1 MPRIAAAYHK
11 TMGRIR
17 EGDIVRVTAED
28 SEAYQ
33 HVGRVSGYDMGNM
46 DHPLKVEFSN
56 SIISLGD
63 GKYATEDNFG
73 VGDLEVMS
81 RGYKRV
87 GRQERRFSR
96 ILNNP
101 LDEVTAKSKVENRGV
116 TRYTA
121 YGEVL
126 CLEIDGKEHHFR
138 PGRSFKG
145 DAKSLHSKFE
155 KISRFS
161 QGRAL
166 KWLRNNA
173 ECVSEVLDPSHV
185 KKAGKMA
192 DRTIQKGF
200 DRSIETV
207 LKHV

>member
-1 MPRIAAAYHK
+1 MARMPAHVHK
-11 TMGRIR
+11 TMGRVR

-28 SEAYQ
+28 SEAFQ
-33 HVGRVSGYDMGNM
+33 HVGRVSGYDMGNAV
-46 DHPLKVEFSN
+46 HPLKVEFSN
-56 SIISLGD
+56 AIISMG
-63 GKYATEDNFG
+63 GGGYGTEDNFG

-81 RGYKRV
+81 RGYKRK
-87 GRQERRFSR
+87 GRSERQFNR

-101 LDEVTAKSKVENRGV
+101 LDEVTAKSKVESRGL

-138 PGRSFKG
+138 PGTNFKG
-145 DAKSLHSKFE
+145 DTKSLHSKFE

-161 QGRAL
+161 QDRAL
-166 KWLRNNA
+166 TWLRKNA
-173 ECVSEVLDPSHV
+173 ECVTEVVDPSHL
-185 KKAGKMA
+185 KKASRLAGAQAK
-192 DRTIQKGF
+192 KGF
-200 DRSIETV
+200 DRSIQNV